1 MLCCKN
7 KEFFK
12 KVKLLKG
19 FGVNKN
25 FNERKIPGNYDVKLV
40 GLNFRMDEIRST
52 LGLYQLD
59 KLNHFIK
66 IRKEILII

>member
-7 KEFFK
+7 KLLYN

-40 GLNFRMDEIRST
+40 GLNFRMDELRSGT
-52 LGLYQLD
+52 W
-59 KLNHFIK
+59 N
-66 IRKEILII
+66 